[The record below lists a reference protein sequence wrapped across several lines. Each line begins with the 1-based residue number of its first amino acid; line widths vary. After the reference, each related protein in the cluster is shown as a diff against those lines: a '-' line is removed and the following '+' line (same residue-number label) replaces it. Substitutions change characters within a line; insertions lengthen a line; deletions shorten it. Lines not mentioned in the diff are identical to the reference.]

1 MNKKLLVILLSALT
15 TLVAACFGEKAPD
28 SFDRAAPVVH
38 DELGVDRAGSDA
50 GLVSGKV
57 VQGVGDLDYEEKVVA
72 QEQIIKQQEREMRQ
86 QQKDLDHLKRQEYY
100 NEALKKYQK
109 Q

>member
-1 MNKKLLVILLSALT
+1 MSKKLLVILLSALT
-15 TLVAACFGEKAPD
+15 ILVSACFGEKDPD
-28 SFDRAAPVVH
+28 SFDRADPVVH
-38 DELGVDRAGSDA
+38 EELGVERIGSDA

-57 VQGVGDLDYEEKVVA
+57 VQSVGDLDYEEKVAA